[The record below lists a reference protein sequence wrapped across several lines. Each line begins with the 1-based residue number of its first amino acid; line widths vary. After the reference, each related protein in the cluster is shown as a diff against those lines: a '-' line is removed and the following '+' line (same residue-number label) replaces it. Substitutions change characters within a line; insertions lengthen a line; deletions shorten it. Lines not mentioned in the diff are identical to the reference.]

1 MFSHLNNVF
10 TTDLEP
16 SEFYLSPNYPNPFKK
31 NTIIKYC
38 VPYRT
43 SVLLTVYN
51 EKNEEIINL
60 VDEVKNPG
68 TYEVEFDASIC
79 HSRESLPDGKAG
91 GNPKEET
98 FFYRFE
104 AGDYKNEIKMLRKI

>member
-1 MFSHLNNVF
+1 MYSHSNNLF
-10 TTDLEP
+10 LSELEP
-16 SEFYLSPNYPNPFKK
+16 SEFYLSPNYPNPFREK
-31 NTIIKYC
+31 TTIKYC

-43 SVLLTVYN
+43 RVLLTVYN
-51 EKNEEIINL
+51 EKNEEIIKL

-68 TYEVEFDASIC
+68 TYEIEFTAC

-91 GNPKEET
+91 ENPKEET

-104 AGDYKNEIKMLRKI
+104 AGDYQNVMEMLLIK

>member
-1 MFSHLNNVF
+1 MYSHSNNLFLNE
-10 TTDLEP
+10 LEP
-16 SEFYLSPNYPNPFKK
+16 SEFYLSPNYPNPFRKK
-31 NTIIKYC
+31 TIIKYC

-79 HSRESLPDGKAG
+79 NSRESLVDGKAG

-104 AGDYKNEIKMLRKI
+104 AGDYKNEIKMLRKT